1 MIIDFNQKREA
12 AGTAAKYNRLTEQNK
27 VKVEGFTAGLLAGYD
42 FQTLYNAL
50 SLQDKQTIDSYINSL
65 TAEQTQP
72 QRGALK
78 NGY

>member
-1 MIIDFNQKREA
+1 MIIDFTQKREA

-27 VKVEGFTAGLLAGYD
+27 VKVEGFTAGYD